1 MPNLRPAPV
10 QDLSPYVPRCHQ
22 GGNAQGFLLEESRR
36 PPGGCHGPRGDT
48 AGWDTGPEP
57 RDMGTA
63 PMGGHGA
70 GGTWGQG
77 RAHGWTHGTTAE
89 EKLGQSR
96 AQRSLSLRVIIG
108 LIKKQLIII
117 LAH

>member
-1 MPNLRPAPV
+1 MSPGATRVATREVSCWRKAAGLLVDATALGVTPQAGTLV
-10 QDLSPYVPRCHQ
+10 LSP
-22 GGNAQGFLLEESRR
+22 
-36 PPGGCHGPRGDT
+36 
-48 AGWDTGPEP
+48 
-57 RDMGTA
+57 
-63 PMGGHGA
+63 
-70 GGTWGQG
+70 GTWGQG

-96 AQRSLSLRVIIG
+96 ARHSLSLRVIIG